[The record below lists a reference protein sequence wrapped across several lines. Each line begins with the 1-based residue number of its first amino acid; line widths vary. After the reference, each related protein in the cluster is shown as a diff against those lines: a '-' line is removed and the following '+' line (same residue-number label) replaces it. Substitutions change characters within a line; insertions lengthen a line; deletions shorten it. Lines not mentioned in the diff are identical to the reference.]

1 MATKTGLKTIVNA
14 FISAVGKVTKTRHI
28 SSNDAIVDALYPAT
42 VQDTQATTNVFARGT
57 IQTNFNYSFKLK
69 KTGNI
74 VFISGQITNNS
85 STTAFALGDITAITN
100 TEYQPQSTQTIV
112 GMTNNSNRVLLTV
125 VGSGVNRLSGLLYA
139 SIPANGRVDFNGFYF
154 TND

>member
-1 MATKTGLKTIVNA
+1 MATKSQLITSVNGHLTEVIDIA
-14 FISAVGKVTKTRHI
+14 DHRASMLDLI
-28 SSNDAIVDALYPAT
+28 NQLYPAM

-85 STTAFALGDITAITN
+85 STTAFALGDITAIIN
-100 TEYQPQSTQTIV
+100 TEYQPQSTQNII
-112 GMTNNSNRVLLTV
+112 GMTNNNNRVLLTV
-125 VGSGVNRLSGLLYA
+125 VGSGVNILSGNGA
-139 SIPANGRVDFNGFYF
+139 SIPANGYVDFNGFYF

>member
-1 MATKTGLKTIVNA
+1 MATKSNLITAVNG
-14 FISAVGKVTKTRHI
+14 FITAVVNITKHRN
-28 SSNDAIVDALYPAT
+28 SMLEVVNELYPAT

-74 VFISGQITNNS
+74 VFISGEITNNS
-85 STTAFALGDITAITN
+85 STTAFALGDITAIIN
-100 TEYQPQSTQTIV
+100 TEYQPQSTQNII
-112 GMTNNSNRVLLTV
+112 GMTNNNNRVLLTV

>member
-42 VQDTQATTNVFARGT
+42 VEDTQATTNVFARGT

-85 STTAFALGDITAITN
+85 STTAFALGDISAITN
-100 TEYQPQSTQTIV
+100 TEYQPQSTQTII

-125 VGSGVNRLSGLLYA
+125 VGSGVNRLSGNSA